1 MISRV
6 DPPTVPAR
14 SAWENLENHCAV
26 TVTYDRDD
34 AQRRIII
41 KLAGAFELPATLALV
56 DRLAADGAWSYG
68 LLYDAR
74 TLTSAPTMSEL
85 QTIVDRV
92 QVMTARRPRGPVAVV
107 TPDPSVS
114 ELAQMY
120 ASRLAGTVNIAVFR
134 TLDEGR
140 AWLDEVERM

>member
-1 MISRV
+1 
-6 DPPTVPAR
+6 
-14 SAWENLENHCAV
+14 V
-26 TVTYDRDD
+26 TVTYDRDT

-41 KLAGAFELPATLALV
+41 TLAGAFELAAMLALV

-74 TLTSAPTMSEL
+74 ALTSAPTTSEL

-92 QVMTARRPRGPVAVV
+92 QVMAARRPRGPVAVV
-107 TPDPSVS
+107 TPDASVS
-114 ELAQMY
+114 ELAQLY

-140 AWLDEVERM
+140 AWLDEIAHM

>member
-14 SAWENLENHCAV
+14 SAWENDGERCAV

-68 LLYDAR
+68 LLYDACA
-74 TLTSAPTMSEL
+74 LVSA
-85 QTIVDRV
+85 Q
-92 QVMTARRPRGPVAVV
+92 
-107 TPDPSVS
+107 
-114 ELAQMY
+114 
-120 ASRLAGTVNIAVFR
+120 AS
-134 TLDEGR
+134 
-140 AWLDEVERM
+140 